1 MDEYKDTTLHN
12 AEGTEDALRADMNDN
27 TAPETGNA
35 AETETLSVVADIAS
49 EEDEMKDGAGPVR
62 HRRNHRRRNIAIASV
77 IAAVVVLAGG
87 AGGYAY
93 AASNVQKGV
102 DAAHA
107 NALAVDKQLTAKIG
121 DAQELLDGTEEVQV
135 ADEAVITALSDAID
149 KAQAQTGVDDTGAN
163 RWLIWQEM
171 AAQAAYDADAENAG
185 DAMSRLDK
193 VMDAVTGSVDAK
205 TLADAKAALQSSVDS
220 ADKTYTDSDG
230 KVQDNAT
237 RDSLKTVLD
246 AAKKVLNDDSV
257 TTAKEYTDQ
266 KIAVDNAVKTV
277 NDSITAKEQADAEA
291 KAQAEA
297 AAAASSAPVS
307 GSSGGSYSGS
317 GYYGGGTSSGS
328 YSGGSTGGYSGGGSY
343 SGGSSGGSGGYSG
356 GGYSAGDHVTDS
368 GGQWFD
374 DGPVN
379 GVYGYDSY
387 GSPITP
393 LEGNSWSTTVDN

>member
-1 MDEYKDTTLHN
+1 MDEYRDTTLHN
-12 AEGTEDALRADMNDN
+12 AEGTEDALRADMNGN
-27 TAPETGNA
+27 AAPETADA
-35 AETETLSVVADIAS
+35 AETEILSAVADIAS

-62 HRRNHRRRNIAIASV
+62 HRRSHRRRNIAIASV

-102 DAAHA
+102 DAAQA

-121 DAQELLDGTEEVQV
+121 NAQELLDGTEEEQV
-135 ADEAVITALSDAID
+135 ADAQTLADLSDAID

-163 RWLIWQEM
+163 RWLVWQEM
-171 AAQAAYDADAENAG
+171 DAQAAYDADSADAS

-193 VMDAVTGSVDAK
+193 AMDAVTGSMDAK
-205 TLADAKAALQSSVDS
+205 TLADAKAVLQSTVDS

-237 RDSLKTVLD
+237 RDSLKTALD
-246 AAKKVLNDDSV
+246 AAKKVLADDGVSD
-257 TTAKEYTDQ
+257 AKEYTDQ
-266 KIAVDNAVKTV
+266 KTAVDNAVKTV
-277 NDSITAKEQADAEA
+277 NDSIAAKDQADAEA

-297 AAAASSAPVS
+297 AAAAASSAPAS

-328 YSGGSTGGYSGGGSY
+328 YSGGGTSNGYTPSYNGGSSSTGGNGNTNSGAGSSNGGSY
-343 SGGSSGGSGGYSG
+343 HGG
-356 GGYSAGDHVTDS
+356 DKDS
-368 GGQWFD
+368 MGNVW
-374 DGPVN
+374 
-379 GVYGYDSY
+379 
-387 GSPITP
+387 TE
-393 LEGNSWSTTVDN
+393 LEGDSWSW

>member
-121 DAQELLDGTEEVQV
+121 DAQELLDGTEEEQV
-135 ADEAVITALSDAID
+135 ADAQTLADLSDAID

-163 RWLIWQEM
+163 RWLVWQEM
-171 AAQAAYDADAENAG
+171 DAQAAYDADAADAS

-193 VMDAVTGSVDAK
+193 AMDAVTGSMDAK
-205 TLADAKAALQSSVDS
+205 TLADAKAALQSTVDS
-220 ADKTYTDSDG
+220 ADKTYADSDG

-237 RDSLKTVLD
+237 RDSLKTALD
-246 AAKKVLNDDSV
+246 DAKKVLADDDV
-257 TTAKEYTDQ
+257 TDAKEYTDQ
-266 KIAVDNAVKTV
+266 KTTVDDAVKTV
-277 NDSITAKEQADAEA
+277 NDSITAKEKADAEA
-291 KAQAEA
+291 KAEAEA
-297 AAAASSAPVS
+297 AAAASSAA
-307 GSSGGSYSGS
+307 SSGGSSYYSGS
-317 GYYGGGTSSGS
+317 TGSSPIPS
-328 YSGGSTGGYSGGGSY
+328 YSGNTGGSNNGYTAPSGNTS
-343 SGGSSGGSGGYSG
+343 GSSSASTPAPDTGGDMSFDWVE
-356 GGYSAGDHVTDS
+356 GDAD
-368 GGQWFD
+368 F
-374 DGPVN
+374 N
-379 GVYGYDSY
+379 
-387 GSPITP
+387 
-393 LEGNSWSTTVDN
+393 DNPWY